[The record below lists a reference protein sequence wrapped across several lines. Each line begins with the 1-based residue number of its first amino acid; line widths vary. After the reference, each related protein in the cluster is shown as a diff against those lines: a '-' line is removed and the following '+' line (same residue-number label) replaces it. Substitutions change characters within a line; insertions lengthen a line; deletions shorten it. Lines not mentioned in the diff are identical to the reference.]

1 MVDTFNT
8 ISGNLSHEIDKIKGS
23 RFICDAFRVRTPH
36 EAESRIAEIRSR
48 EPSATHHCWAY
59 RIDEDS
65 FRWSDDGEPG
75 GTAGAPILRQIDGRD
90 LRQVLI
96 VVTRYYG
103 GTKLGTGGL
112 IRAYGDSASEGLDQ
126 ARIIEEVEQET
137 LELRFSYDDTA
148 AAMQTLHKYEADI
161 VAHVYAADTRLTINV
176 RKRDSEALK
185 SAFVENLAGRGEV
198 WKEEGGKK

>member
-1 MVDTFNT
+1 MSDTFST
-8 ISGNLSHEIDKIKGS
+8 ISGKVSHEIDKIKGS
-23 RFICDAFRVRTPH
+23 RFICDAFRVTTPH
-36 EAESRIAEIRSR
+36 DAEARLTEIRTR

-59 RIDEDS
+59 RIDEDT

-90 LRQVLI
+90 LRQVLV

-112 IRAYGDSASEGLDQ
+112 IRAYGDAASEGLDQ
-126 ARIIEEVEQET
+126 ATNIEEIEQET
-137 LELRFSYDDTA
+137 LELRFGYNDTA
-148 AAMQTLHKYEADI
+148 AAMQTLHQYDADI
-161 VAHVYAADTRLTINV
+161 VAHEYGADTRLTIHV
-176 RKRDSEALK
+176 RKRDSDALK

-198 WKEEGGKK
+198 WKAEG